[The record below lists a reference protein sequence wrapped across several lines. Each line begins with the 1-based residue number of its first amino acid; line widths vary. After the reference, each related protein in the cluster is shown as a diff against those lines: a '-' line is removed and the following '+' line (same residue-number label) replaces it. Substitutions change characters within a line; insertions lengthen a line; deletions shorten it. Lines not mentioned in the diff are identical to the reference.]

1 MPTIGAAVMAAEREG
16 ANTSLLPIQAH
27 RTGSKQ
33 PKISIGK
40 FGKKKEPDGLEYSQV
55 EASKYHGIIIIICV
69 YIVRRSYLLIMFS
82 ECT

>member
-27 RTGSKQ
+27 RTGGKQ
-33 PKISIGK
+33 QKISIGK

-55 EASKYHGIIIIICV
+55 KSSKYHGIIICV
-69 YIVRRSYLLIMFS
+69 YIVRRYYSLIMFS